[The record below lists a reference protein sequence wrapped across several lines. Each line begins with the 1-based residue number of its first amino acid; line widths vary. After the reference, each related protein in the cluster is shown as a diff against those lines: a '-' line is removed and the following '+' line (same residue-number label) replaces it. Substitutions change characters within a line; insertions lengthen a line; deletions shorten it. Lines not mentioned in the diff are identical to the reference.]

1 MRLRFVTTAALSA
14 VALAVAAPVASA
26 QSTSPDQEGY
36 SVPGA
41 AVQTQVESGND
52 NGPTPPA
59 PVSDEGNPSPA
70 AAVQTADD
78 STLPFTGLDIAL
90 VVGAGGLLLLLGF
103 GIRRLSR
110 PAGLA

>member
-1 MRLRFVTTAALSA
+1 MRLRFAVTAALSA
-14 VALAVAAPVASA
+14 GALVVAAPAA
-26 QSTSPDQEGY
+26 MGQATTPDQEGY

-41 AVQTQVESGND
+41 AVQTQVESGNE
-52 NGPTPPA
+52 PTPVNDNEQA
-59 PVSDEGNPSPA
+59 SNSQPA

-78 STLPFTGLDIAL
+78 STLPFTGLDLAL
-90 VVGAGGLLLLLGF
+90 IVGAGGVLLLLGF

>member
-1 MRLRFVTTAALSA
+1 MRLRFVTIAVLSSAALAMSA
-14 VALAVAAPVASA
+14 PAALGQAL
-26 QSTSPDQEGY
+26 SPDAEGY
-36 SVPGA
+36 SVPGG
-41 AVQTQVESGND
+41 AVQTQVESG
-52 NGPTPPA
+52 GEPPA
-59 PVSDEGNPSPA
+59 PANEQVSNTEPT

>member
-1 MRLRFVTTAALSA
+1 MRLRYVTTAALSA

-52 NGPTPPA
+52 NGPTPVNDQ
-59 PVSDEGNPSPA
+59 VSNPEPA

-90 VVGAGGLLLLLGF
+90 VVGAGGMLLLLGF

>member
-1 MRLRFVTTAALSA
+1 MRFRFSVSAVLSA
-14 VALAVAAPVASA
+14 VALAVAAPAA
-26 QSTSPDQEGY
+26 IGQTTSPDQEGY

-41 AVQTQVESGND
+41 AVQTQVESGNE
-52 NGPTPPA
+52 PTPASNSQPT
-59 PVSDEGNPSPA
+59 
-70 AAVQTADD
+70 AAVQQPADD

-90 VVGAGGLLLLLGF
+90 VVGAGGVLMLLGF

>member
-1 MRLRFVTTAALSA
+1 MGQA
-14 VALAVAAPVASA
+14 
-26 QSTSPDQEGY
+26 TSPAQQGY

-41 AVQTQVESGND
+41 AVQTQVESGNE
-52 NGPTPPA
+52 PTPPA
-59 PVSDEGNPSPA
+59 PVNDEASNPA

-90 VVGAGGLLLLLGF
+90 VVGAGGVLLLLGF

>member
-1 MRLRFVTTAALSA
+1 MDRPQNEAQGKEAKPVVGRSKVMRLRFVTTAALSA

-52 NGPTPPA
+52 NGPTPVA
-59 PVSDEGNPSPA
+59 DEVSNPQPA

-78 STLPFTGLDIAL
+78 STLPFTG
-90 VVGAGGLLLLLGF
+90 
-103 GIRRLSR
+103 
-110 PAGLA
+110 